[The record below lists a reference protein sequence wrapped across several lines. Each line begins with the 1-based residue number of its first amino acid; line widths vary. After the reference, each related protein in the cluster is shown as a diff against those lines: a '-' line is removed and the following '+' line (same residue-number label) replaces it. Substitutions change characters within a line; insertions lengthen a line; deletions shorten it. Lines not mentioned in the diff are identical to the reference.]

1 MTREQIEALIS
12 SIALGDR
19 KAFQALYDMTSA
31 KLLGVCMRV
40 LHDRAAAE
48 DAMQDT
54 FIKVWKNADRFSAN
68 GYSPMT
74 WLITI
79 ARNTAI
85 DRLRANKPTVDIDD
99 YTDTIAGS
107 GPTAEG
113 QVIASSEVRR
123 ITKCFGELE
132 PTRSA
137 AIKAAYLDGLPYAD
151 LATKFNVPLNTMR
164 TWLRRG
170 LITLRECLAQ

>member
-1 MTREQIEALIS
+1 MTRQEIETLIGS
-12 SIALGDR
+12 VALGDR
-19 KAFQALYDMTSA
+19 KAFNSLYDATSA
-31 KLLGVCMRV
+31 KLLGVCLRI
-40 LHDRAAAE
+40 LRDRAAAE

-54 FIKVWKNADRFSAN
+54 FIKVWKNADRFAVN

-79 ARNTAI
+79 ARNTSI
-85 DRLRANKPTVDIDD
+85 DRLRASKPTADIDD
-99 YTDTIAGS
+99 YTDTIAAS

-113 QVIASSEVRR
+113 RIIATGEARR
-123 ITKCFGELE
+123 ITNCFAELE

-137 AIKAAYLDGLPYAD
+137 AIKAAYLDGLPYAE
-151 LATKFNVPLNTMR
+151 LAQKFNVPLNTMR

-170 LITLRECLAQ
+170 LIALRECLSK